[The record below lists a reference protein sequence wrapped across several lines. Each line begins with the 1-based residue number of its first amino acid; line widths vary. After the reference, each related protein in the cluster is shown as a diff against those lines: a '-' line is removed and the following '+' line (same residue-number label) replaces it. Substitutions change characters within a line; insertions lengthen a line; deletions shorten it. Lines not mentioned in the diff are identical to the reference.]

1 MKSKILFLV
10 CSITFVIAC
19 KKDKIANQKKCT
31 VQQITTTIGSL
42 TDSFFLEY
50 DGSSKQNKIKH
61 TNNFGEELFTMQ
73 FLLNNNELT
82 HAIKSSI
89 YEDKVQKYTLNSSG
103 NIQRYVDSK
112 LEGGVTQSVE
122 IDFTYNSNQQLVLCK
137 GTNLRDGV
145 PVYYWKDSSVYE
157 NNNLVRRYLIEKAAS
172 EPTFRIRLAD
182 TITYTTI
189 DNTQGL
195 FANYPI
201 WINKKNVLSFNF
213 YSTPAYPYLLNYLG
227 KGSAKLPASVQQGSY
242 AGIVGIIS
250 YHFNNSI
257 DADKKLTKQEISKSV
272 NGVPSSNNIIMQF
285 NSTCF

>member
-1 MKSKILFLV
+1 MKAKILLLI
-10 CSITFVIAC
+10 CSIAFVIAC
-19 KKDKIANQKKCT
+19 KKKNIAIEKQCT

-50 DGSSKQNKIKH
+50 DGSNKQNKIKH
-61 TNNFGEELFTMQ
+61 TNNLGEESFTMQ

-112 LEGGVTQSVE
+112 LEEGVTKSVE
-122 IDFTYNSNQQLVLCK
+122 VDYTYNSNQQLVLCK
-137 GTNLRDGV
+137 CTNFRDGV
-145 PVYYWKDSSVYE
+145 PVYYWIDSSIYE
-157 NNNLVRRYLIEKAAS
+157 NNNLVRRYLIEKAVS
-172 EPTFRIRLAD
+172 EPTSRIRLAD

-227 KGSAKLPASVQQGSY
+227 KGSAKLPASIQQGSY

-250 YHFNNSI
+250 YRFNNI
-257 DADKKLTKQEISKSV
+257 VDANNKLIRQEISKTIR
-272 NGVPSSNNIIMQF
+272 GELLPDDIIMRF
-285 NSTCF
+285 NSTCN